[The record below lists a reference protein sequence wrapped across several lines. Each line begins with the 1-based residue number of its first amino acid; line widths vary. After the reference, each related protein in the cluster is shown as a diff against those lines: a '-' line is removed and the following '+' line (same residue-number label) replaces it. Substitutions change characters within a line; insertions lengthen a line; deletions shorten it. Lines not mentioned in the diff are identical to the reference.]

1 MLKSVAERVWVLE
14 SEVKVPA
21 GYMPVQMTV
30 VRGDGGALLLH
41 SPVSL
46 DDAAA
51 EELRRLGEVEAIVA
65 PSCFHYLFL
74 HAASARYPGAR
85 LYGPASLEKRL
96 SGVAFEPLPAS
107 GTIAAVGGA
116 LEVLRIEGAP
126 ALNEHVFLHRASRTL
141 LVTDLIFNAHRCRSR
156 LLRAL
161 LWLGRT
167 WKRPAQS
174 LAWRFMGK
182 DRALLARSFSDVL
195 AWEFDRVVPAHGDP
209 IVDDARERLGQALKW
224 AIPEPKLALLPH

>member
-1 MLKSVAERVWVLE
+1 
-14 SEVKVPA
+14 
-21 GYMPVQMTV
+21 
-30 VRGDGGALLLH
+30 
-41 SPVSL
+41 
-46 DDAAA
+46 
-51 EELRRLGEVEAIVA
+51 
-65 PSCFHYLFL
+65 
-74 HAASARYPGAR
+74 
-85 LYGPASLEKRL
+85 
-96 SGVAFEPLPAS
+96 
-107 GTIAAVGGA
+107 
-116 LEVLRIEGAP
+116 
-126 ALNEHVFLHRASRTL
+126 
-141 LVTDLIFNAHRCRSR
+141 